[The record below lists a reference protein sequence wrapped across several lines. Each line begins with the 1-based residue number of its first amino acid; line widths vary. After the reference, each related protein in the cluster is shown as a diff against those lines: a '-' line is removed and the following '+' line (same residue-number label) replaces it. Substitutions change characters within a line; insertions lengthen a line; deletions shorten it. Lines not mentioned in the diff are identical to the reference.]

1 MTITL
6 LRDVTV
12 VSERVTIRYSP
23 HSVSEALMCRRPLI
37 MQTAWLTVDLIE

>member
-23 HSVSEALMCRRPLI
+23 RSVSEGRHAQEATDHADGMVEKI
-37 MQTAWLTVDLIE
+37 